1 VEILKGT
8 RSRPRRFAAGG
19 FSAALRA
26 GDSAEMR
33 KELLPTAPQ
42 ARRELH
48 RGRINSLRPRA
59 ENGLP

>member
-1 VEILKGT
+1 MKT
-8 RSRPRRFAAGG
+8 RNN
-19 FSAALRA
+19 
-26 GDSAEMR
+26 
-33 KELLPTAPQ
+33 LLPTAPQ